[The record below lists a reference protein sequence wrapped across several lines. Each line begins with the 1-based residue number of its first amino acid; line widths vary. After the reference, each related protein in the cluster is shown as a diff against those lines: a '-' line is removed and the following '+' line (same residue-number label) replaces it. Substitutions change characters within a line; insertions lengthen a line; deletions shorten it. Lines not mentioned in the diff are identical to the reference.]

1 MPPFRFYDR
10 RHTASTR
17 AANPGAGL
25 ADLMAHLG
33 HASVRAA
40 MIYQHATAEQQRK
53 ISTGISAAAVE
64 IRSRQ
69 RCSGVNLAQQG
80 AEWSRQQRT
89 PGPLAWGFR
98 VERVTRIE
106 LAL

>member
-69 RCSGVNLAQQG
+69 RCSGANLAQQG
-80 AEWSRQQRT
+80 QNGLDNKEPPGRWPGGLSWS
-89 PGPLAWGFR
+89 G
-98 VERVTRIE
+98 
-106 LAL
+106 